1 MKRKALLRSC
11 ELAEGRRW
19 NSAVL
24 INRQGSV
31 VGTYHKVFPVYGC
44 PHPGTCEQANG
55 EQGITPGWDGVGAFE
70 LDFGRVSMLICFD
83 INVRSLPSSFCCART
98 STDGLLRPGSGCS
111 SPSSGTRRTRWAP
124 TWSSGP
130 PR

>member
-24 INRQGSV
+24 LNRQGSV

-55 EQGITPGWDGVGAFE
+55 EQGITPGWDGVGAFD

-83 INVRSLPSSFCCART
+83 INVRSLPSSSCCL
-98 STDGLLRPGSGCS
+98 GLIVPALSLRSAGNS

-124 TWSSGP
+124 TSLSGP
-130 PR
+130 RR

>member
-1 MKRKALLRSC
+1 MKRRALLRSC

-24 INRQGSV
+24 LNRQGSV

-44 PHPGTCEQANG
+44 PHPGTCEEANG
-55 EQGITPGWDGVGAFE
+55 EQGITPGWDGVGAFD

-83 INVRSLPSSFCCART
+83 INVRSLPSS
-98 STDGLLRPGSGCS
+98 SLLLGLVPILTVCFAGCS
-111 SPSSGTRRTRWAP
+111 SRSSGTRHTRWAR
-124 TWSSGP
+124 TSSSGP